1 MVGAFPFGCRK
12 IRFLWLLHN
21 LSGAILCS
29 CLRSRSF
36 GSSLLLANARARH
49 RAWPTWHTCVGTPP
63 GGCAARKA
71 REAES
76 FAAFTSSWGA
86 GLLLGANGGGC
97 AVRGAE
103 GNLLSWAVSWGF
115 GRFGG
120 SPENATGTAEVE
132 DDFAGSSFR

>member
-1 MVGAFPFGCRK
+1 MVGAFPFGCRE

-29 CLRSRSF
+29 GLHSRSF

-49 RAWPTWHTCVGTPP
+49 RAQPAWHTCVGTPP

-71 REAES
+71 REAEG
-76 FAAFTSSWGA
+76 FAPFTSSWGV
-86 GLLLGANGGGC
+86 GLLLGANSSGC

-103 GNLLSWAVSWGF
+103 GNLLAWAVSWGL
-115 GRFGG
+115 GKFGG
-120 SPENATGTAEVE
+120 SLESATGTA
-132 DDFAGSSFR
+132 GGRGRRRR